1 MSPARAR
8 NSRDVKN
15 IAGFGHD
22 IFKNSLCKKGK
33 QRISMIHT
41 APLRIDE
48 KTATG
53 LRVDLPDS
61 PPLVMIIGRTGF
73 VMCGFL
79 NVEAAEKLD
88 VTAAMVSGVRNFD
101 DMLKAGVKAVTSRAG
116 SKGIKVGMKGK
127 DAVKLLL

>member
-1 MSPARAR
+1 
-8 NSRDVKN
+8 
-15 IAGFGHD
+15 
-22 IFKNSLCKKGK
+22 
-33 QRISMIHT
+33 MIHT
-41 APLRIDE
+41 APLRIDD

-79 NVEAAEKLD
+79 NIEAAEKLN
-88 VTAAMVSGVRNFD
+88 VTAAMVKGVRNFD
-101 DMLKAGVKAVTSRAG
+101 DVLETEVKAVTSKAEK
-116 SKGIKVGMKGK
+116 KGIKVGMKGK

>member
-1 MSPARAR
+1 
-8 NSRDVKN
+8 
-15 IAGFGHD
+15 
-22 IFKNSLCKKGK
+22 
-33 QRISMIHT
+33 MIHT
-41 APLRIDE
+41 APLRIDD

-79 NVEAAEKLD
+79 SVEAAERLN

-101 DMLKAGVKAVTSRAG
+101 DVLEAEVKAVTSRADD
-116 SKGIKVGMKGK
+116 KGIKVGMKGK

>member
-1 MSPARAR
+1 
-8 NSRDVKN
+8 
-15 IAGFGHD
+15 
-22 IFKNSLCKKGK
+22 
-33 QRISMIHT
+33 MIHT

-79 NVEAAEKLD
+79 NMEAAEKLN

-101 DMLKAGVKAVTSRAG
+101 DVLEAEVKAVTSRAER
-116 SKGIKVGMKGK
+116 KGIKVGMKGK

>member
-1 MSPARAR
+1 
-8 NSRDVKN
+8 
-15 IAGFGHD
+15 
-22 IFKNSLCKKGK
+22 
-33 QRISMIHT
+33 MIHA
-41 APLRIDE
+41 APLRIDD

-79 NVEAAEKLD
+79 NMEAAEKLN

-101 DMLKAGVKAVTSRAG
+101 DVLEAEVKAVTSRAER
-116 SKGIKVGMKGK
+116 KGIKVGMKGK